1 MKDLTIGQI
10 CYVIDQKEGPRP
22 VIVEELIE
30 RKTKA
35 GTESFHVYIA
45 GPPEARKTLNEQ
57 QLNNA
62 PVFGTIEEVQKYL
75 QETANKWVQEQCE
88 IAERCKEAWYYDLL
102 DQNSSV
108 QKQKQVQQREDDT
121 ESIFKEISKTIEKSS
136 SEQNDGPEIKISK
149 PKGRPPT
156 IRKE

>member
-62 PVFGTIEEVQKYL
+62 PVFGTIQEVQKYL
-75 QETANKWVQEQCE
+75 QDTANKWVKEQCE

-102 DQNSSV
+102 EKNQNSN
-108 QKQKQVQQREDDT
+108 QKQIDQHEEEDT
-121 ESIFKEISKTIEKSS
+121 ESIFRDISRTIEKSS
-136 SEQNDGPEIKISK
+136 SEQNDAPEIKITK

-156 IRKE
+156 VRKE

>member
-1 MKDLTIGQI
+1 MKNLSIGQI
-10 CYVIDQKEGPRP
+10 CYVVDQKEGPRP

-30 RKTKA
+30 RRTKL
-35 GTESFHVYIA
+35 GTESFHVYNA
-45 GPPEARKTLNEQ
+45 GPPEARKTLTEQ

-62 PVFGTIEEVQKYL
+62 PVFGTIEEVKVYL

-88 IAERCKEAWYYDLL
+88 IAERCKEAWYYDILNL
-102 DQNSSV
+102 SNS
-108 QKQKQVQQREDDT
+108 KQKNKIEDDT
-121 ESIFKEISKTIEKSS
+121 ETESVFEKISKSIERNS

-156 IRKE
+156 TRKE